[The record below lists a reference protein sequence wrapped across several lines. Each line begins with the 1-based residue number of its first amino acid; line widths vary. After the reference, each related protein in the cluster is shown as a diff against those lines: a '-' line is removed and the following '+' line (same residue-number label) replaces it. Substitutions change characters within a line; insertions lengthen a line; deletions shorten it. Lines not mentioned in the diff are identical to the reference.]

1 MKNKILDASVTTV
14 RDHGLTKWTVE
25 RVSEAAR
32 CAKGLVLYHYGSKA
46 ALLGQTAEQLGQSH
60 RAARLEAIKGLSGT
74 EALDSLWLTLSEEV
88 RTGWFKAWLEVS
100 VDGRPPIAPQDRSL
114 GSALSRA
121 LAIPEARM
129 PEAEAVAALLDG
141 VQLRL
146 LLGDS
151 EDRVRAGYERLWL
164 GLLSA

>member
-1 MKNKILDASVTTV
+1 MKNRILDASVTTV
-14 RDHGLTKWTVE
+14 REYGLTEWTVE
-25 RVSEAAR
+25 KVSKAAR

-46 ALLGQTAEQLGQSH
+46 ALLSQTSDQLEQNH
-60 RAARLEAIKGLSGT
+60 RAARIEAIKGLSGAA
-74 EALDSLWLTLSEEV
+74 ALDSLWLTLSEEV
-88 RTGWFKAWLEVS
+88 RSGWFKAWLEVS
-100 VDGRPPIAPQDRSL
+100 VAGRPPGAPQDRPL

-151 EDRVRAGYERLWL
+151 EDRVRGGYERLWL

>member
-1 MKNKILDASVTTV
+1 MKDRILDASVTTV
-14 RDHGLTKWTVE
+14 RNHGLTKWTVE
-25 RVSEAAR
+25 RVSATAR

-46 ALLGQTAEQLGQSH
+46 QLLAQTGEQLGRSH
-60 RAARLEAIKGLSGT
+60 EAARIEAVKGLSGT
-74 EALDSLWLTLSEEV
+74 QALDSLWLTLSEEV

-100 VDGRPPIAPQDRSL
+100 VARRPPGALQDRSL

-129 PEAEAVAALLDG
+129 PEPEAVAALLDG